1 MRNLLSVIVAV
12 LIAGCAAT
20 PMRRTVPV
28 VKPLRLADRET
39 VEKRIGEFRKLT
51 EPLAVR
57 GVLCYPRAVME
68 SEIPLDLVFSNVK
81 KLGFNRIQARISSEE
96 ELDGR
101 LRIFLETARR
111 FEIPVELA
119 LAQRDFFVRSRGNR
133 LLRKLL
139 PGTPDILDAVR
150 RVAAF
155 NESLPP
161 ELRLAGIVVFLEP
174 NRFVIG
180 SSNLPPDFLF
190 AWNEKAYGPGLDNDL
205 IVHSMFE
212 MIRKFPEAA
221 GTLPIS
227 VAVPDFLHEKA
238 LSGDLTIGTIADFC
252 AVKGIR
258 GVTVI
263 DTGNRP
269 SQLFSGISNE
279 LKAAPKGAKIVI
291 SVPVAGHSS
300 VESGALRRRD
310 WKDFTRSLGYLIRN
324 AGCHAAFD
332 GVVIG
337 PLAHLQFILNEKD

>member
-1 MRNLLSVIVAV
+1 MRNVLSVIAAA

-39 VEKRIGEFRKLT
+39 VGKRIDEFRTLV

-68 SEIPLDLVFSNVK
+68 SDIPLDLVFSHVK

-96 ELDGR
+96 ELDER
-101 LRIFLETARR
+101 LRLFLETARR
-111 FEIPVELA
+111 FGIPVELA

-139 PGTPDILDAVR
+139 PGTPDLLDAVR
-150 RVAAF
+150 RAAAF
-155 NESLPP
+155 DEALPP

-174 NRFVIG
+174 HRLVI
-180 SSNLPPDFLF
+180 SSADLPPDSLF
-190 AWNEKAYGPGLDNDL
+190 AWNEKAYGPGL
-205 IVHSMFE
+205 IMHAMFDMLRE
-212 MIRKFPEAA
+212 LPGAA
-221 GTLPIS
+221 GRLPVS

-238 LSGDLTIGTIADFC
+238 LSGELTVGSIADFC

-258 GVTVI
+258 GVTII
-263 DTGNRP
+263 DSGNRP
-269 SQLFSGISNE
+269 SQLLSGISNE

-310 WKDFTRSLGYLIRN
+310 WKDFTRALGYLIRN
-324 AGCHAAFD
+324 AGCYAAFD